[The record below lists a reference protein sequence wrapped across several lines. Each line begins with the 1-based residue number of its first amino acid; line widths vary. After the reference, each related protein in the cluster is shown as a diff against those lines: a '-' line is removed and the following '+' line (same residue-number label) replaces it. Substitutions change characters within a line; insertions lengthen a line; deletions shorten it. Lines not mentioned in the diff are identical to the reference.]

1 MADYRRLLLL
11 VLIMTGVAIIVGL
24 TALAV
29 FYDAAFERERQRLVN
44 FAESQARLMLALGPA
59 GLPQVLEDQRRLRE
73 KAAGQSAELQLA
85 RREGES
91 IVFLTPARGSDQPRA
106 PVTFRGP
113 AAEPMTQALLGRS
126 GTMIGRDYADRRV
139 LAAFEP
145 LPALG
150 LGLVAKIDMAEINGR
165 YLRAGLVAGF
175 VSLVAVVGA
184 ALLFIQLGE
193 PMIRRMRES
202 ESRYRA
208 LFENMDLGVA
218 VYQSLAGGEDFAF
231 RDFNRAAEQI
241 SQLGR
246 QQVINKRLTDMFPG
260 AEEFGAIEVMRRVWQ
275 TSRPERLPTRYYRDE
290 RIAGWWDVYVYKLPT
305 GEIVTLFA
313 DVSERERQAEALR
326 QSEARYRNLVEA
338 QPDPICQFLPDTTL
352 TFVNHAYAQF
362 YGTEPQELIG
372 KRWLDFAAPDER
384 PRFLEELSSF
394 TPEHPQRQ
402 EETSST
408 RIDQD
413 VRWYLCHLYSFF
425 DDAGQIIS
433 FQTFGTDITARKRA
447 EEQLARQIDLLTA
460 ITDSAADAIFVSDGE
475 ERITFMNPAA
485 ERIFGWSREELMGRK
500 VHDAIHHRYPDGRPF
515 PASECPLRRVYA
527 TGETLVGH
535 EDVFFRKDGSPV
547 PVACTNAPLKIDG
560 RIAGAVLVA
569 HDITQRKKAEE
580 TLRASEARLRLFIET
595 APVAIAMFDC
605 NMRYLAAS
613 RRFCSDY
620 RLDSTNL
627 VGRSHYEVF
636 PDMSDRW
643 REVHRRCLEGAVER
657 SDGDRFDRAD
667 GSVDWVR
674 WEIQPWRTGGGQIGG
689 LTLFSEDISE
699 RRRTEEALH
708 ESETRLRRAVE
719 QA

>member
-11 VLIMTGVAIIVGL
+11 VLIMAGVAIAVGL

-44 FAESQARLMLALGPA
+44 FAEGQARLMVALGPA

-139 LAAFEP
+139 LAAFGP

-218 VYQSLAGGEDFAF
+218 VYQSLAEGEDFAF

-241 SQLGR
+241 SQLDR

-260 AEEFGAIEVMRRVWQ
+260 AEELGAIEVMRRVWQ

-313 DVSERERQAEALR
+313 EV
-326 QSEARYRNLVEA
+326 
-338 QPDPICQFLPDTTL
+338 
-352 TFVNHAYAQF
+352 
-362 YGTEPQELIG
+362 
-372 KRWLDFAAPDER
+372 
-384 PRFLEELSSF
+384 
-394 TPEHPQRQ
+394 
-402 EETSST
+402 
-408 RIDQD
+408 
-413 VRWYLCHLYSFF
+413 
-425 DDAGQIIS
+425 
-433 FQTFGTDITARKRA
+433 TARK
-447 EEQLARQIDLLTA
+447 E
-460 ITDSAADAIFVSDGE
+460 
-475 ERITFMNPAA
+475 A
-485 ERIFGWSREELMGRK
+485 ER
-500 VHDAIHHRYPDGRPF
+500 
-515 PASECPLRRVYA
+515 
-527 TGETLVGH
+527 
-535 EDVFFRKDGSPV
+535 
-547 PVACTNAPLKIDG
+547 
-560 RIAGAVLVA
+560 
-569 HDITQRKKAEE
+569 
-580 TLRASEARLRLFIET
+580 
-595 APVAIAMFDC
+595 
-605 NMRYLAAS
+605 
-613 RRFCSDY
+613 
-620 RLDSTNL
+620 
-627 VGRSHYEVF
+627 
-636 PDMSDRW
+636 
-643 REVHRRCLEGAVER
+643 
-657 SDGDRFDRAD
+657 
-667 GSVDWVR
+667 
-674 WEIQPWRTGGGQIGG
+674 
-689 LTLFSEDISE
+689 
-699 RRRTEEALH
+699 ALS
-708 ESETRLRRAVE
+708 ESENRMRA
-719 QA
+719 